1 MTSAERDRVIV
12 AVGLLLLCLAAAF
25 PPFAAGRSY
34 EQYVRLMDTPIT
46 CGTDP
51 LPPPTPR
58 AKR

>member
-12 AVGLLLLCLAAAF
+12 AVGLLLLCLALALA
-25 PPFAAGRSY
+25 FAAGRSY

-46 CGTDP
+46 QGTPP

>member
-1 MTSAERDRVIV
+1 MTSADRDRVV
-12 AVGLLLLCLAAAF
+12 LAVVVLVFCLAMALA
-25 PPFAAGRSY
+25 FAASRSY

-46 CGTDP
+46 QGTPP